1 MKTQDRQQKHRIAID
16 ARLITDKVVGIS
28 RYSLNLILGI
38 LDKPDVELFC
48 IVNTDHLYSE
58 LKRRGCHDRVSYI
71 RTKSRPLSVLEHVE
85 IPWLLVR
92 YRIDLFH
99 ATSYMTPIW
108 VPCKFVYSIHDT
120 FHLIFPEG
128 FSWIAKWYFKIV
140 VKHAANRAKCI
151 ITMSKASKNDI
162 EKYIIKKKQIHIT
175 YESYDNI
182 HKTDKC
188 IETLKIRYNIDRLG
202 YFLFLGNHRVHKNFV
217 RVIKAYTILQK
228 KITNIPEMVM
238 NLDEQMIKKSL
249 NNNDEGTPG
258 IRYTGFINEED
269 LYAIYKNALCLVVP
283 SLYEGFGLF
292 LLEAMDVGI
301 PVITSNVSSIPEV
314 AGDAALYVDPYDED
328 DIAWG
333 MKRILEDV
341 KLRSDLIMKG
351 KEQINKFSWKKCTDE
366 TYKIYQ
372 AVLVGADLAVL
383 GNK

>member
-1 MKTQDRQQKHRIAID
+1 
-16 ARLITDKVVGIS
+16 
-28 RYSLNLILGI
+28 
-38 LDKPDVELFC
+38 
-48 IVNTDHLYSE
+48 
-58 LKRRGCHDRVSYI
+58 
-71 RTKSRPLSVLEHVE
+71 
-85 IPWLLVR
+85 
-92 YRIDLFH
+92 
-99 ATSYMTPIW
+99 MTPIW